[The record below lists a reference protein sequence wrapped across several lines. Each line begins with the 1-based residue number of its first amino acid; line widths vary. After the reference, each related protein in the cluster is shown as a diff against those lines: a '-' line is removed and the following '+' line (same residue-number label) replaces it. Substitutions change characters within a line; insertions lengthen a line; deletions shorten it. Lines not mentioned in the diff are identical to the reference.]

1 MSTALAG
8 ILYFL
13 VPLALTVSVEALV
26 GAAFHISKKEQ
37 VSLLLIN
44 IVTNLSVSLLL
55 YGYRLFF
62 SEGSVW
68 AIAALE
74 TAVVLA
80 EWRLLRA
87 LCGGERNWL
96 VFSLAC
102 NAASFVAGLTL
113 WFIRF

>member
-1 MSTALAG
+1 VSAALAG

-13 VPLALTVSVEALV
+13 IPLALTVSVEALV
-26 GAAFHISKKEQ
+26 GAAFRISKKEQ

-44 IVTNLSVSLLL
+44 IVTNLSVNLLL

-62 SEGSVW
+62 SRGSVW

-74 TAVVLA
+74 VAVVLA
-80 EWRLLRA
+80 ERLLLRA
-87 LCGGERNWL
+87 LYRGERNWL

-102 NAASFVAGLTL
+102 NAASFAAGLTL
-113 WFIRF
+113 WLIQF